1 MSSLDEARTEE
12 NHNQV
17 MHTTEELEKKAYW
30 RINLPVLWLAVFL
43 CCASY
48 TSSVPFLPV
57 YVYRDLGVAQEN
69 VNFWAGLCFAVTFLG
84 CTIMAPYWGA
94 LADHV
99 GQRKMAMRA
108 GYGLAITYFL
118 TGACQDVYQLLG
130 VRTLCGLV
138 AGFVPACM
146 SMASS
151 SLPES
156 RMGWGMGL
164 MQTSM
169 ATGGIMGPLLGG
181 YMASWFGI
189 RMSFFIGS
197 IALFAGATAVTFIVK
212 DLTILQKGSVSAMSL
227 FRDLKES
234 LANNELRF
242 IMFMFFMIQTCV
254 MTIQPL
260 ITMYVGELMGE
271 MGDEAVKM
279 SGVIFSLAGFAG
291 IIAAPFWGKRG
302 QSYGFVKI
310 FALVTFSAGIIN
322 LFQIFIQDVWQFAA
336 IQFVYGIF
344 LAGAVPNINANLTMV
359 TDKTT
364 RGKAFGLST
373 SANQFGGV
381 VGPLLGGVLGA
392 LMNTRYV
399 LVIEGCILICMGIYA
414 YYSRV
419 RQKM

>member
-1 MSSLDEARTEE
+1 MLSFNEE
-12 NHNQV
+12 S
-17 MHTTEELEKKAYW
+17 EKNTYW
-30 RINLPVLWLAVFL
+30 KLNLPVLWIAVFL

-48 TSSVPFLPV
+48 TSCIPFLPV
-57 YVYRDLGVAQEN
+57 YLLRELGVAPDE
-69 VNFWAGLCFAVTFLG
+69 VNFWAGICFAVTFLG

-99 GQRKMAMRA
+99 GQRKMALRA
-108 GYGLAITYFL
+108 GYGLALTYFL
-118 TGACQDVYQLLG
+118 TGVCQDVYQLMG
-130 VRTLCGLV
+130 VRILCGLV

-164 MQTSM
+164 MQTAM
-169 ATGGIMGPLLGG
+169 ASGSIMGPLLGG
-181 YMASWFGI
+181 YMASWFGM
-189 RMSFFIGS
+189 RMSFYIGS
-197 IALFAGATAVTFIVK
+197 LALFAGTVAVMLVVK
-212 DLTILQKGSVSAMSL
+212 DLTILQKGSVNATSL
-227 FRDLKES
+227 LADLRDS
-234 LANNELRF
+234 LRNKELRF

-260 ITMYVGELMGE
+260 ITMYVGQLMGT
-271 MGDEAVKM
+271 MGDGAVKM

-302 QSYGFVKI
+302 QSYGFVRI
-310 FALVTFSAGIIN
+310 FALVTFIAGFIN
-322 LFQIFIQDVWQFAA
+322 LFQIFIQDVWQFAV
-336 IQFVYGIF
+336 IQFVYGLF
-344 LAGAVPNINANLTMV
+344 LAGAVPNINANLTVV
-359 TDKTT
+359 TDKNT

-392 LMNTRYV
+392 ALATRYV
-399 LVIEGCILICMGIYA
+399 LVVTGCILMTMGIYT
-414 YYSRV
+414 YLTRV
-419 RQKM
+419 RRNN

>member
-1 MSSLDEARTEE
+1 MSTFNEE
-12 NHNQV
+12 N
-17 MHTTEELEKKAYW
+17 EKNTAWK
-30 RINLPVLWLAVFL
+30 RNLPVLWVSVFL

-48 TSSVPFLPV
+48 TACIPFLPV
-57 YVYRDLGVAQEN
+57 YIYREMGVPQDE
-69 VNFWAGLCFAVTFLG
+69 VNFWAGICFAVTFLG

-99 GQRKMAMRA
+99 GQRKMALRA

-118 TGACQDVYQLLG
+118 TGVCQDVYQLMG
-130 VRTLCGLV
+130 VRILCGVV

-169 ATGGIMGPLLGG
+169 ASGSIMGPLLGG
-181 YMASWFGI
+181 YMASWFGM
-189 RMSFFIGS
+189 RMSFYVGS
-197 IALFAGATAVTFIVK
+197 MALFAGTVAVMLVVK
-212 DLTILQKGSVSAMSL
+212 DMTILQKGSFSASSL
-227 FRDLKES
+227 WHDLQDS
-234 LANNELRF
+234 LRNKELRF

-260 ITMYVGELMGE
+260 ITMYVGQLMGT
-271 MGDEAVKM
+271 MGDGAVKM

-302 QSYGFVKI
+302 QKYGFVRV
-310 FALVTFSAGIIN
+310 FAMVTFIAGFIN
-322 LFQIFIQDVWQFAA
+322 LFQVFIQDVWQFAT
-336 IQFVYGIF
+336 IQFVYGLF
-344 LAGAVPNINANLTMV
+344 LAGAVPNINANLTVV
-359 TDKTT
+359 TDKAT

-381 VGPLLGGVLGA
+381 VGPLLGGALGA
-392 LMNTRYV
+392 VLATRYV
-399 LVIEGCILICMGIYA
+399 LVATGCILMCMGV
-414 YYSRV
+414 YSYCTRV
-419 RQKM
+419 RGQS